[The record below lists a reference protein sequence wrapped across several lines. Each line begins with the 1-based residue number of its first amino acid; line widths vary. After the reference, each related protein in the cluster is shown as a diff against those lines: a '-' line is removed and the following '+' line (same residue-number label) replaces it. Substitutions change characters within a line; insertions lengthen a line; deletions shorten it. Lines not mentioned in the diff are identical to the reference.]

1 MKNTIKNKSDIDNL
15 FKNGKSTYDNLIMLK
30 WVDSTD
36 TKYLFAVSSKKFK
49 RAVDRN
55 RVKRLMRE
63 SVSKISIRGKSIAF
77 ILRGDIVPTFNEIN
91 KSISNLT
98 KTWI

>member
-1 MKNTIKNKSDIDNL
+1 MKNTLKNKADIDNL
-15 FKNGKSTYDNLIMLK
+15 FAVGKYTTDKIVTLK

-55 RVKRLMRE
+55 RIKRLMRE
-63 SVSKISIRGKSIAF
+63 SVSKLSISGKTVAF
-77 ILRGDIVPTFNEIN
+77 IFRGDVVPSFDEIN
-91 KSISNLT
+91 NSIT
-98 KTWI
+98 KLIKTC